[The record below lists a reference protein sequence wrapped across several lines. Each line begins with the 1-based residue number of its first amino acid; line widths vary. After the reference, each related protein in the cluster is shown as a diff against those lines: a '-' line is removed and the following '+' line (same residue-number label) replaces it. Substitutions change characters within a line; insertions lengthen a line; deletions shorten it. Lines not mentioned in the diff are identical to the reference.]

1 MSADRPLWVQSDKT
15 VLFEVGHALAAE
27 VQDFLPRFA
36 ELEKSPERFHTYRIT
51 PLSLWNAAAVGVTA
65 EQVLEFL
72 HRMGRE
78 PPPPN
83 VIHDVADVLRRFGL
97 LRLVRREGRLT
108 LESSDAA
115 LLSDLAK
122 PEVLA
127 EWLVGREPDGAF
139 VLTEEARGDV
149 KQALLKRGFP
159 VDDMAGYTRG
169 APYSFQLCTET
180 RAGRPFQVRSY

>member
-97 LRLVRREGRLT
+97 LRLVRRKRRLT
-108 LESSDAA
+108 LESSDTA

-122 PEVLA
+122 AEVLA
-127 EWLVGREPDGAF
+127 
-139 VLTEEARGDV
+139 
-149 KQALLKRGFP
+149 K
-159 VDDMAGYTRG
+159 
-169 APYSFQLCTET
+169 
-180 RAGRPFQVRSY
+180 